1 MRHIFLF
8 LLLFGLAYGGRAQDS
23 AADLAQQ
30 ANVLYEQ
37 GDYAAALGIYETL
50 SMAGVYDS
58 ALYYN
63 MGQIYLAMQDSGRAL
78 LQFRR
83 AQQAAPRD
91 VELNLA
97 LAQTRAGRID
107 IQGDDAALMDG
118 LAALTIPL
126 VSLDELNWLA
136 FGLWTLCFGLGA
148 IYAVRPGWRPAV
160 RLLLVITGVLLL
172 MGLVLWCSRVYTSTF
187 RPAAVV
193 TAAAAPVMSGP
204 GEDYLEI
211 YQLHAAAEIRILEQ
225 RGDWTHFV
233 LPNGREGW
241 IQNGAFEKV

>member
-1 MRHIFLF
+1 MEAPVRHIILF

-23 AADLAQQ
+23 AADLAQL
-30 ANVLYEQ
+30 ASVLYEQ

-97 LAQTRAGRID
+97 LA
-107 IQGDDAALMDG
+107 
-118 LAALTIPL
+118 
-126 VSLDELNWLA
+126 
-136 FGLWTLCFGLGA
+136 
-148 IYAVRPGWRPAV
+148 
-160 RLLLVITGVLLL
+160 
-172 MGLVLWCSRVYTSTF
+172 
-187 RPAAVV
+187 
-193 TAAAAPVMSGP
+193 
-204 GEDYLEI
+204 
-211 YQLHAAAEIRILEQ
+211 
-225 RGDWTHFV
+225 
-233 LPNGREGW
+233 
-241 IQNGAFEKV
+241 